1 MGCGSRFFKWR
12 ENVKKLF
19 LYSPKT
25 QNPKNVNEFRPIS
38 LCNVVYKLIS
48 KVLNRLFLV
57 LSEVI
62 AY

>member
-1 MGCGSRFFKWR
+1 MEGKFEKTFFI
-12 ENVKKLF
+12 LA
-19 LYSPKT
+19 LIPKT